1 MYSPRNSLGNDK
13 ENIVPGNLCIIWKP
27 KEAWSLKKDSATFLW
42 LLKLLKLKNN
52 SITALQHLKFF
63 KLQKGL
69 RHFLMTLKVFNIEK
83 GYHHFLETLKGFNFE
98 KLLYHILMTLIVLQN
113 SYSVECWWTV
123 ASEGCLLY
131 MFINQ
136 LDLLWVPN
144 FIALEIY
151 FLFGTKFS
159 WNEGINICF
168 NVEYLLLGRNCDFL
182 GGYWVVTVRYLM
194 VTARYRLLLLIPT
207 FSTNAMAALSVL
219 SS

>member
-13 ENIVPGNLCIIWKP
+13 ENIGPGNLCIIWKP

-42 LLKLLKLKNN
+42 LLKLLKLKKN

-69 RHFLMTLKVFNIEK
+69 HHFLMTLKVFNIEK
-83 GYHHFLETLKGFNFE
+83 GYHNFFETLKGFNFE
-98 KLLYHILMTLIVLQN
+98 KLLRILMTLKVLQN

-159 WNEGINICF
+159 WNEGLIFVLMLNNC
-168 NVEYLLLGRNCDFL
+168 YLAVIVIFL
-182 GGYWVVTVRYLM
+182 VVTG
-194 VTARYRLLLLIPT
+194 
-207 FSTNAMAALSVL
+207 
-219 SS
+219 